1 MSMRLR
7 EAMAETL
14 AGWEGDLPHA
24 WCDAL
29 GPVGDDFDRIDAE
42 LELEAWEP
50 IFPARRGKIF
60 PGQPRGAH
68 ALAAFDGIAPDG
80 VRCMVLGQDP
90 YPEPG
95 FATGRAFEAG
105 NLAAW
110 DELDKMFSKS
120 IRAYMQ
126 LIAAARL
133 GDESLAHDFNR
144 WPDVRRLLCDSTGS
158 FEAPGLIADRW
169 VEAGVLLL
177 NASLTLSRFRVDID
191 PHQSRG
197 HLSFWRPLM
206 LRVVET
212 LLARGKPVVF
222 LGFGGA
228 AADIFAEAGVAEGR
242 MGHVAYVQREHPA
255 FADKVLGRENPFLLC
270 NSHLEAMG
278 DRPIAW

>member
-1 MSMRLR
+1 MPMRLR

-14 AGWEGDLPHA
+14 AGWEGDLPDA
-24 WCDAL
+24 WRAAL
-29 GPVGDDFDRIDAE
+29 GPVGDDFGLIDAD

-50 IFPARRGKIF
+50 IFPARRGKSF
-60 PGQPRGAH
+60 PGQPKGAH

-80 VRCMVLGQDP
+80 VRCLVLGQDP
-90 YPEPG
+90 YPEPS

-105 NLAAW
+105 NLAGW
-110 DELDKMFSKS
+110 GELDKMFSKS

-133 GDESLAHDFNR
+133 GDESLACDFGR
-144 WPDVRRLLCDSTGS
+144 WPDVRHLLCDPTGS
-158 FEAPGLIADRW
+158 FEAPSLITDRW
-169 VEAGVLLL
+169 VGEGVLLL

-206 LRVVET
+206 LRVIEILV
-212 LLARGKPVVF
+212 ARGEPVVF
-222 LGFGGA
+222 LGFGAA
-228 AADIFAEAGVAEGR
+228 AADIFSQVGVAEGQF
-242 MGHVAYVQREHPA
+242 GHVAYVQREHPA

-270 NSHLEAMG
+270 NSYLEAMG
-278 DRPIAW
+278 GRPIAW